1 MSCAARRVGI
11 EVNLLVGVVQEAT
24 SWTTRPIV
32 APRACVNCIGTQ
44 LGRCRIHALSGRKGI
59 LACLQVVD
67 GTVATGAAVRTKLTV
82 LVLRCRSCGLPARE
96 PRKALVGNGS
106 RSLVVKEALHTHGW
120 HIAIS
125 IEQGNL
131 AQAGGLAGL
140 ATGGGICSC
149 IDRVLVCRA
158 ATAMAA
164 GSGLATTSCGWWCGG
179 WCRCYNSSG
188 ALVNVIVGSC
198 VCEVVAVRR
207 ADCDSAPIE
216 AWAAPCA
223 DESSATGGARSTGP
237 WTVRCRQAA
246 ATSRA
251 ITDFG
256 PSGAFEPHDVVMIGA
271 LSQVNARGFRASLTR
286 TCVGVAEL
294 LHGCQLIRPG
304 RG

>member
-1 MSCAARRVGI
+1 MEAWTCVPCFRKCGSNLRVCGESSWFCTAARSPSFGALRVARPSKVTNRPPVR
-11 EVNLLVGVVQEAT
+11 EPH
-24 SWTTRPIV
+24 TRPIAV
-32 APRACVNCIGTQ
+32 VMPGN
-44 LGRCRIHALSGRKGI
+44 I
-59 LACLQVVD
+59 LI
-67 GTVATGAAVRTKLTV
+67 AAFFASWNFLERLFW
-82 LVLRCRSCGLPARE
+82 
-96 PRKALVGNGS
+96 ALVTLQP
-106 RSLVVKEALHTHGW
+106 RRTVVVI
-120 HIAIS
+120 IAIS
-125 IEQGNL
+125 L
-131 AQAGGLAGL
+131 ACCAHLAWCASIVAFMHQIHIWL
-140 ATGGGICSC
+140 SDTGMAV
-149 IDRVLVCRA
+149 RVVAVRVVA
-158 ATAMAA
+158 VRVVAVRVVAVRVV
-164 GSGLATTSCGWWCGG
+164 G
-179 WCRCYNSSG
+179 YNSSG